1 MRTIGVLGGMSAEST
16 AIYYRELNRLVRERL
31 GGLHSAELLIRSV
44 DFAPIAE
51 LQAADDWDRT
61 GAILAEAA
69 RRLEGAGADVIVL
82 ATNTMHL
89 NAPQIGAAI
98 GIPFLHIGDATAQ
111 ALKARGVTRP
121 LLLATRFT
129 MEKDFYKDRL
139 RSAGLDP
146 LVPDQADRDRLQAII
161 YDELCQ
167 GIVRAESKAEAL
179 AMVARGRAAGAD
191 GVIFG
196 CTEVGILLAPAD
208 IDVPVVDTTIV
219 HCEAAVDFALACAS
233 PHPREHPPA
242 DLAAIVG
249 VAGQAVDEHLLL
261 AHGAG
266 GDQQDHQGAADQA
279 PA

>member
-1 MRTIGVLGGMSAEST
+1 MKTIGVLGGMSAEST

-51 LQAADDWDRT
+51 LQAADGWDET
-61 GAILAEAA
+61 GRILGDAA
-69 RRLEGAGADVIVL
+69 RRLEGAGAEVIVL

-89 NAPQIGAAI
+89 NANQIRAAI
-98 GIPFLHIGDATAQ
+98 QVPFLHIGDATAA

-139 RSAGLDP
+139 KAAGLDP
-146 LVPDQADRDRLQAII
+146 LVPDKADRDRLQAII

-167 GIVRAESKAEAL
+167 GLVKPPSKAEAL
-179 AMVARGRAAGAD
+179 AMIAKGRAAGAD

-196 CTEVGILLAPAD
+196 CTEVGMLLAPED
-208 IDVPVVDTTIV
+208 LDVPVVDTTLV
-219 HCEAAVDFALACAS
+219 HCEAAIDFAL
-233 PHPREHPPA
+233 
-242 DLAAIVG
+242 G
-249 VAGQAVDEHLLL
+249 
-261 AHGAG
+261 
-266 GDQQDHQGAADQA
+266 
-279 PA
+279 

>member
-1 MRTIGVLGGMSAEST
+1 MKTIGVLGGMSAEST
-16 AIYYRELNRLVRERL
+16 ALYYRELNRLVRERL

-51 LQAADDWDRT
+51 LQAKDDWAAT

-69 RRLEGAGADVIVL
+69 RRLEGAGAEAIIL

-89 NAPQIGAAI
+89 NADAIRAAI
-98 GIPFLHIGDATAQ
+98 GVPFLHIGDATAS
-111 ALKARGVTRP
+111 ALKARRVARP

-139 RSAGLDP
+139 RAAGLDP

-167 GIVRAESKAEAL
+167 GLVKPTSKAAGMM
-179 AMVARGRAAGAD
+179 MVERGLAAGAD

-196 CTEVGILLAPAD
+196 CTEVGMLLEPRD
-208 IDVPVVDTTIV
+208 IDVPVVDTTLV
-219 HCEAAVDFALACAS
+219 HCEAAVDFALS
-233 PHPREHPPA
+233 
-242 DLAAIVG
+242 
-249 VAGQAVDEHLLL
+249 
-261 AHGAG
+261 
-266 GDQQDHQGAADQA
+266 
-279 PA
+279 